1 MKLTEQQKRLM
12 NDGDPEPDIVRE
24 AQAVMFF
31 FLAVLC
37 ALLVAALVI
46 GVGYGIYALVER
58 FILPLC

>member
-1 MKLTEQQKRLM
+1 MKLTEEQKRLM
-12 NDGDPEPDIVRE
+12 CEGDPQPDIVRE
-24 AQAVMFF
+24 AQAVMF
-31 FLAVLC
+31 LLVAVIC